1 MVMKTNYLT
10 TSAMSI
16 RSQRKM
22 NFIVGTPRVRS
33 ARNDSS
39 MLLYVINVSVEE
51 LVSIVF
57 ISRSF
62 HKVQVPP

>member
-1 MVMKTNYLT
+1 
-10 TSAMSI
+10 
-16 RSQRKM
+16 M

-39 MLLYVINVSVEE
+39 MLLYIINVSVEE
-51 LVSIVF
+51 LVSIVSV
-57 ISRSF
+57 SRSF